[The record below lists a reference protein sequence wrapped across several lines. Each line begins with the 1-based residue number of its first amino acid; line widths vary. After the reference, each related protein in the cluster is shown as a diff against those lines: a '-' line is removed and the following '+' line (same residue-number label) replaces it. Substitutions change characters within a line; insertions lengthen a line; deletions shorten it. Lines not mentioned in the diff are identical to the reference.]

1 MYWKPTR
8 GEKIILHSR
17 KEGLRQFTATT
28 NYYKYVSKE
37 EQAIILLHSNTYC
50 PKSVLSKSV
59 DPGTNFPAAR
69 LISLNMQKTKK
80 KITLETEQSQ

>member
-1 MYWKPTR
+1 M
-8 GEKIILHSR
+8 
-17 KEGLRQFTATT
+17 TT
-28 NYYKYVSKE
+28 KSCSYFSKG

-50 PKSVLSKSV
+50 PRSVLSKSV

-80 KITLETEQSQ
+80 ITLLETEQWQI